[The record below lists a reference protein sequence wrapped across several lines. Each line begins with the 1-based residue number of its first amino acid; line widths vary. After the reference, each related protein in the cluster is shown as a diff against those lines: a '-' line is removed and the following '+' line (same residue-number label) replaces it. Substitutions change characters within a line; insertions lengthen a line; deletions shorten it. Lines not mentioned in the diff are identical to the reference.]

1 MTEGNEKDN
10 SDDFLITDGT
20 GLTNH
25 DRKNNYT
32 GFVKI
37 LDTKDNANDSK
48 IRKFTGNSIINRR
61 FSSINYWKIK

>member
-1 MTEGNEKDN
+1 MTEGNEEDN
-10 SDDFLITDGT
+10 SDEFLITDGT

-25 DRKNNYT
+25 DGKNNYT
-32 GFVKI
+32 DFVKT
-37 LDTKDNANDSK
+37 LDSKNNTNDSK